1 MSQGSSNS
9 RGSNDALSVL
19 CLVDMVPD
27 LDATTPILGR
37 PYRRQPRRR
46 QTGSNRRRSEMTQV
60 YFHCSSATEV
70 FVDGKG
76 AVVDDLIEAHDHAA
90 SVVRS
95 LTSAHNLEDWR
106 D

>member
-1 MSQGSSNS
+1 
-9 RGSNDALSVL
+9 
-19 CLVDMVPD
+19 
-27 LDATTPILGR
+27 
-37 PYRRQPRRR
+37 
-46 QTGSNRRRSEMTQV
+46 MTQV

-106 D
+106 DWVLHVNDELGEELFVVPFAFILGKPH